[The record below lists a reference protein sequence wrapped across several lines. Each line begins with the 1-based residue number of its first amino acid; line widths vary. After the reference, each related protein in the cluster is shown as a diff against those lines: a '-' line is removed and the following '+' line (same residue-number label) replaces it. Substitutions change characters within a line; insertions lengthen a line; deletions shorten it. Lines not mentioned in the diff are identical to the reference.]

1 MEDATEICISTELS
15 TELSILFETPA
26 FWGDKEGHS
35 FPTYGEKS
43 QHSKYNP
50 VGVSWK

>member
-1 MEDATEICISTELS
+1 MEDATEIYISTELS
-15 TELSILFETPA
+15 TERSILCETPA
-26 FWGDKEGHS
+26 FWGDKEGHT

-50 VGVSWK
+50 VGVLWK